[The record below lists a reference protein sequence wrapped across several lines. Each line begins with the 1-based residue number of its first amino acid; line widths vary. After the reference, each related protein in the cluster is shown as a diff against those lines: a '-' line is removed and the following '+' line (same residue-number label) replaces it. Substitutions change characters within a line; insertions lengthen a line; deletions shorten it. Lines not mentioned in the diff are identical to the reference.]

1 MKKFP
6 NSFVILLSLICL
18 ACAMTWLI
26 PAGSYEK
33 FMDASGIT
41 QISTD
46 SFIFVEQTPVNPF
59 ELPFYVVEGFVKNVD
74 LILILLF
81 SGGAFEIV
89 NASGA
94 LQALITNIASAFQ
107 TKKILLLIILTT
119 AFAVVCSSQA
129 LHVFIP
135 FVPIL
140 VMLTVSLGYDSI
152 TGAAIVILGGGI
164 GFSTGTIRTT
174 TTLVAQKI
182 AGLPLYSGLG
192 FRIVCLVVFL
202 IPTCAYLCWYAKR
215 IENKPEASPMY
226 DLDSQLFTSEDR
238 KKGADSVLLTMRQ
251 KIVLLALIVSLVLMV
266 YGSLVCGWGVRKLAA
281 VFLIMGIVVGMLQR
295 QSADEMVKCF
305 MKGSSSMLSAAF
317 LVGLGTSI
325 SLIFSDGGITDTII
339 YALTGVLSMVPE
351 ILQAACMY
359 IANTI
364 VNVFITSG
372 TAQASVV
379 MPIFIPVADALGMT
393 RQTAVVA
400 YNFGDG
406 FCNYILPTS
415 SALMGVLGAARI
427 PYDRWLKFMWKA
439 FAIWA
444 FVSCIMCTI
453 AQEIA
458 LGPF

>member
-89 NASGA
+89 NALGA

-202 IPTCAYLCWYAKR
+202 IPTCAYLCWYAKK
-215 IENKPEASPMY
+215 IEYKPEASPMY

-238 KKGADSVLLTMRQ
+238 KKGA
-251 KIVLLALIVSLVLMV
+251 
-266 YGSLVCGWGVRKLAA
+266 
-281 VFLIMGIVVGMLQR
+281 
-295 QSADEMVKCF
+295 
-305 MKGSSSMLSAAF
+305 
-317 LVGLGTSI
+317 
-325 SLIFSDGGITDTII
+325 
-339 YALTGVLSMVPE
+339 
-351 ILQAACMY
+351 
-359 IANTI
+359 
-364 VNVFITSG
+364 
-372 TAQASVV
+372 
-379 MPIFIPVADALGMT
+379 
-393 RQTAVVA
+393 
-400 YNFGDG
+400 
-406 FCNYILPTS
+406 
-415 SALMGVLGAARI
+415 
-427 PYDRWLKFMWKA
+427 
-439 FAIWA
+439 
-444 FVSCIMCTI
+444 
-453 AQEIA
+453 
-458 LGPF
+458 